1 MSEIVIRSDATRDDR
16 GPWRPFYTE
25 TERIAQE
32 ELAVRMLG
40 EGHSTQAIADRLG
53 VSFRTASKR
62 IRDALDRRHVAAV
75 DEFRAREN
83 AKLDLDERRMNENI
97 EMLDRMIR
105 MLADG
110 AAEGDMASL
119 LGERR
124 KTLSALQT
132 VHALRARLNGLEAA
146 TKVDVSVTLDEPST
160 AVKATLAQLRR
171 RVEATEK
178 GLKASEVPS

>member
-1 MSEIVIRSDATRDDR
+1 MSEIVIRSRATGGDGDR
-16 GPWRPFYTE
+16 PPFFTV

-83 AKLDLDERRMNENI
+83 AKLDHDERRLNENI
-97 EMLDRMIR
+97 EALDRMIA
-105 MLADG
+105 MVAQGTAEADLT
-110 AAEGDMASL
+110 AI

-160 AVKATLAQLRR
+160 TVKATLAQLRQ
-171 RVEATEK
+171 RVAATEK